1 MTTAPRFAT
10 GQLHHIAFTAEGRQ
24 YDFEGRLLAVVSS
37 QKLTHNDA
45 PHTEAGG
52 TVPRGVTCSACRW
65 IELTIYKRR
74 TVEMPSTIQA
84 ASITREDYVVLR
96 VGRSRAPGEHTL
108 ERVLETTS
116 AYEVVEFLTVRRP
129 PGGDRPAETFMPPQ
143 HARALAAASQFDI
156 PLRDAY
162 VNRAVV

>member
-10 GQLHHIAFTAEGRQ
+10 GQLHHITFTAEGRE

-45 PHTEAGG
+45 PHTDAGG

-65 IELTIYKRR
+65 IELTIYSRAVDR
-74 TVEMPSTIQA
+74 A
-84 ASITREDYVVLR
+84 YVVVR